1 MGEVR
6 KLENGPRRQSTNECE
21 EVKRAFYGDARGA
34 LVITKRSY
42 KKWGGGDLN

>member
-21 EVKRAFYGDARGA
+21 EVKIAFYGDARGGPCDHKEVLQA
-34 LVITKRSY
+34 MGCRRP
-42 KKWGGGDLN
+42 